1 MENLSFDYVLWII
14 AAPAT
19 VVYGAQV
26 VMSLIGLDGD
36 DGLDAELDG
45 DMDVEDGDTS
55 GSFPVFTL
63 KNALAFLVGLGWG
76 GLALLDSGYS
86 ETATI
91 VIGSL
96 IGLGFA
102 ILQTS
107 LFYFMYK
114 FNAPNKPEI
123 FSAVGL
129 SGKVYLKIPKNGEG
143 LGKIQLTHNDTLKT
157 VNALTY
163 TQQNIG
169 KGRLVT
175 VLEVDGDNLVVIPK
189 AKTIKSKLSA
199 DKHQN

>member
-1 MENLSFDYVLWII
+1 METFTFDYVLWFI

-19 VVYGAQV
+19 VVYGAQII
-26 VMSLIGLDGD
+26 MSLIGLDTE
-36 DGLDAELDG
+36 DGLDGDFDG
-45 DMDVEDGDTS
+45 DVETDSADEG
-55 GSFPVFTL
+55 GSFPVFTFR
-63 KNALAFLVGLGWG
+63 NALAFLVGLGWG

-86 ETATI
+86 ETMTI

-107 LFYFMYK
+107 LFYLMYK

-129 SGKVYLKIPKNGEG
+129 DGKVYLKIPKNGDG
-143 LGKIQLTHNDTLKT
+143 LGKVQLTHNETLKT

-163 TQQNIG
+163 GQQNIG

-175 VLEVDGDNLVVIPK
+175 VIEVDGDNLVVVPK
-189 AKTIKSKLSA
+189 SKTLKSKL
-199 DKHQN
+199 KK

>member
-26 VMSLIGLDGD
+26 LMSLIGFDGE

-45 DMDVEDGDTS
+45 DMDVEDGDAS

-76 GLALLDSGYS
+76 GLALMDSGYS
-86 ETATI
+86 ETMTI
-91 VIGSL
+91 LLGSL
-96 IGLGFA
+96 IGLGFV

-107 LFYFMYK
+107 LFYLMYK

-123 FSAVGL
+123 SSAIGL
-129 SGKVYLKIPKNGEG
+129 NAKVYLKVPKNADGY
-143 LGKIQLTHNDTLKT
+143 GKIQLTHNDTLKT

-163 TQQNIG
+163 EPNTIG

-175 VLEVDGDNLVVIPK
+175 VINVEGDTLVVEPK
-189 AKTIKSKLSA
+189 AKKSK
-199 DKHQN
+199 

>member
-19 VVYGAQV
+19 VVYSAQV
-26 VMSLIGLDGD
+26 VMSLMGLDGD

-45 DMDVEDGDTS
+45 DMDVEDGDAS
-55 GSFPVFTL
+55 GSFPVFTI

-86 ETATI
+86 ETMTI
-91 VIGSL
+91 LLGSL

-107 LFYFMYK
+107 LFYLMYK

-123 FSAVGL
+123 SSAIGL
-129 SGKVYLKIPKNGEG
+129 NAKVYLKVPKNADGY
-143 LGKIQLTHNDTLKT
+143 GKIQLTHNDTLKT

-163 TQQNIG
+163 EPNTIG

-175 VLEVDGDNLVVIPK
+175 VINVEGDTLVVEPK
-189 AKTIKSKLSA
+189 AKKSK
-199 DKHQN
+199 

>member
-1 MENLSFDYVLWII
+1 MENLSFDYVLWMI

-26 VMSLIGLDGD
+26 VMSLMGLDGE

-45 DMDVEDGDTS
+45 DMDVEDGDAS
-55 GSFPVFTL
+55 GSFPIFTL

-76 GLALLDSGYS
+76 GLALMDSGYS

-123 FSAVGL
+123 ATAIGL
-129 SGKVYLKIPKNGEG
+129 NAKVYLKVPKNGDG
-143 LGKIQLTHNDTLKT
+143 YGKIQLTHNDTLKT

-163 TQQNIG
+163 HPNTIG

-175 VLEVDGDNLVVIPK
+175 VINVEGDTLVVEPK
-189 AKTIKSKLSA
+189 AKKSKEN
-199 DKHQN
+199 K

>member
-1 MENLSFDYVLWII
+1 MENLSFDYVLWMI

-26 VMSLIGLDGD
+26 VMSLMGLDGE

-45 DMDVEDGDTS
+45 DMDVEDGDAS
-55 GSFPVFTL
+55 GSFPIFTL

-76 GLALLDSGYS
+76 GLALMDSGYS

-123 FSAVGL
+123 ATAIGL
-129 SGKVYLKIPKNGEG
+129 NAKVYLKVPKNADGY
-143 LGKIQLTHNDTLKT
+143 GKIQLTHNDTLKT

-163 TQQNIG
+163 HPNTIG

-175 VLEVDGDNLVVIPK
+175 VINVEGDTLVVEPK
-189 AKTIKSKLSA
+189 AKKSKEN
-199 DKHQN
+199 K

>member
-19 VVYGAQV
+19 VVYSAQV
-26 VMSLIGLDGD
+26 VMSLMGLDGD

-45 DMDVEDGDTS
+45 DMDVEDGDAS
-55 GSFPVFTL
+55 GSFPVFTI

-86 ETATI
+86 ETMTI
-91 VIGSL
+91 LLGSL
-96 IGLGFA
+96 IGLGFV

-107 LFYFMYK
+107 LFYLMYK

-123 FSAVGL
+123 SSAIGL
-129 SGKVYLKIPKNGEG
+129 NAKVYLKVPKNADGY
-143 LGKIQLTHNDTLKT
+143 GKIQLTHNDTLKT

-163 TQQNIG
+163 EPNTIG

-175 VLEVDGDNLVVIPK
+175 VINVEGDTLVVEPK
-189 AKTIKSKLSA
+189 AKKSK
-199 DKHQN
+199 

>member
-26 VMSLIGLDGD
+26 VMSLMGLDGE

-45 DMDVEDGDTS
+45 DMDVEDGDAS
-55 GSFPVFTL
+55 GSFPIFTL

-76 GLALLDSGYS
+76 GLALMDSGYS

-123 FSAVGL
+123 ATAIGL
-129 SGKVYLKIPKNGEG
+129 NAKVYLKVPKNADGY
-143 LGKIQLTHNDTLKT
+143 GKIQLTHNDTLKT

-163 TQQNIG
+163 HPNTIG

-175 VLEVDGDNLVVIPK
+175 VINVEGDTLVVEPK
-189 AKTIKSKLSA
+189 AKKSKEN
-199 DKHQN
+199 K

>member
-26 VMSLIGLDGD
+26 LMSLIGFDGE

-45 DMDVEDGDTS
+45 DMDVEDGDAS
-55 GSFPVFTL
+55 GSFPIFTL

-76 GLALLDSGYS
+76 GLALMDSGYS
-86 ETATI
+86 ETMTI
-91 VIGSL
+91 LLGSL

-107 LFYFMYK
+107 LFYLMYK

-123 FSAVGL
+123 SSAIGL
-129 SGKVYLKIPKNGEG
+129 NAKVYLKVPKNADGY
-143 LGKIQLTHNDTLKT
+143 GKIQLTHNDTLKT

-163 TQQNIG
+163 EPNTIG

-175 VLEVDGDNLVVIPK
+175 VINVEGDTLVVEPK
-189 AKTIKSKLSA
+189 AKKSK
-199 DKHQN
+199 

>member
-19 VVYGAQV
+19 VVYSAQV
-26 VMSLIGLDGD
+26 VMSLMGLDGD

-45 DMDVEDGDTS
+45 DMDVEDGDAS
-55 GSFPVFTL
+55 GSFPVFTI
-63 KNALAFLVGLGWG
+63 KNALAFLVGLCWG

-86 ETATI
+86 ETMTI
-91 VIGSL
+91 LLGSL
-96 IGLGFA
+96 IGLGFV

-107 LFYFMYK
+107 LFYLMYK

-123 FSAVGL
+123 SSAIGL
-129 SGKVYLKIPKNGEG
+129 NAKVYLKVPKNADGY
-143 LGKIQLTHNDTLKT
+143 GKIQLTHNDTLKT

-163 TQQNIG
+163 EPNTIG

-175 VLEVDGDNLVVIPK
+175 VINVEGDTLVVEPK
-189 AKTIKSKLSA
+189 AKKSK
-199 DKHQN
+199 

>member
-1 MENLSFDYVLWII
+1 MENLSFDYVLWMI

-26 VMSLIGLDGD
+26 VMSLMGLDGD

-45 DMDVEDGDTS
+45 DMDVEDGDAS
-55 GSFPVFTL
+55 GSFPIFTL

-76 GLALLDSGYS
+76 GLALMDSGYS

-123 FSAVGL
+123 TTSIGL
-129 SGKVYLKIPKNGEG
+129 NAKVYLKVPKNADGY
-143 LGKIQLTHNDTLKT
+143 GKIQLTHNDTLKT
-157 VNALTY
+157 VNAITY
-163 TQQNIG
+163 HPNTIG

-175 VLEVDGDNLVVIPK
+175 VINVEGDTLVVEPK
-189 AKTIKSKLSA
+189 AKKSKEN
-199 DKHQN
+199 K